1 MEQGSGYPEARPGG
15 KRPSNPPFGGGS
27 ILGMK
32 EIRGKT
38 ATRCPKMDKVSFSLP
53 ELILFSGQDA
63 KGVKKKEFA

>member
-1 MEQGSGYPEARPGG
+1 
-15 KRPSNPPFGGGS
+15 
-27 ILGMK
+27 MK

-53 ELILFSGQDA
+53 ELILFSRQDA